1 MNKINIK
8 QTVLLMITSGIFLWA
23 GCKKEE
29 EDLATSGTVSF
40 EITNIAGNKN
50 VDTTAATSYIN
61 SLGESFAITRLKYYI
76 SNVQLMKDDAVLYTM
91 PESYFLVDES
101 RQASTVLSIPKVPN
115 GSYNKIKFLIGV
127 DSARNV
133 SGAQTG
139 ALTPSDMFWTWST
152 GYIFFKMEGTSPAAS
167 GGSFVYHISGFKE
180 ANNTNALRWVE
191 LEFGGANL
199 IVEGKREAEIHAF
212 ADVMKVFDGP
222 PSTVSIAANSN
233 VMTTGGVALTIAD
246 NYANMFTFDH
256 LHNDPH

>member
-1 MNKINIK
+1 MKKII
-8 QTVLLMITSGIFLWA
+8 LFISIITGVSILFTS
-23 GCKKEE
+23 CKKDEE
-29 EDLATSGTVSF
+29 TTASSGTVTF

-50 VDTTAATSYIN
+50 VDTTGVTTYVN
-61 SLGESFAITRLKYYI
+61 SSGETFSISRLKYYI
-76 SNVQLMKDDAVLYTM
+76 SNVQLLKNDAVLYTM

-101 RQASTVLSIPKVPN
+101 KQASTVLSFPNVPN

-152 GYIFFKMEGTSPAAS
+152 GYIFFKMEGSSTAAS
-167 GGSFVYHISGFKE
+167 GGTFVYHIAGFKD

-191 LEFGGANL
+191 LDFGGSDL

-233 VMTTGGVALTIAD
+233 VMSTGGIALTIAN

-256 LHNDPH
+256 LHN